1 MPALRSQRE
10 LPDVRSLPEGRRAL
24 LIRMLGWI
32 CWVAATLVPAS
43 ADPGDYSIF
52 FSRAFPGSVPA
63 YFDVVVESSG
73 AVAYRESEDEEPLEF
88 EIGAAEL
95 AEVFEHVKDLDYFR
109 IGVDS
114 NLKVAFTGEK
124 TFRYEGTD
132 GVSGETKFNHTS
144 NAAARALLAWF
155 NRVGES
161 ERHRI
166 ELARTARFDRLG
178 VNKTLLQFQISLEKN
193 RIVSPAQFIP
203 ILRKIANDKKIIR
216 IATARAAGLLERI
229 QALATNQ

>member
-1 MPALRSQRE
+1 MPSLRG
-10 LPDVRSLPEGRRAL
+10 GRRAL
-24 LIRMLGWI
+24 LTSMLGWI

-73 AVAYRESEDEEPLEF
+73 AVAYRESEDEEALEF

>member
-1 MPALRSQRE
+1 
-10 LPDVRSLPEGRRAL
+10 
-24 LIRMLGWI
+24 MLTSMLVWI
-32 CWVAATLVPAS
+32 FWVAATLAPAS
-43 ADPGDYSIF
+43 AGSGDYRIF
-52 FSRAFPGSVPA
+52 FSRSFPGSVPA

-88 EIGAAEL
+88 AIGAAEL
-95 AEVFEHVKDLDYFR
+95 AEVLEHVQELDYFR

-114 NLKVAFTGEK
+114 NLKVAFTGQK
-124 TFRYEGTD
+124 TFRYEGAD
-132 GVSGETKFNHTS
+132 SVSGETKFNYTS

-155 NRVGES
+155 NKVGES

-166 ELARTARFDRLG
+166 ELERTARFDRLG

-203 ILRKIANDKKIIR
+203 ILRRIANNKKIIR

-229 QALATNQ
+229 QAAATNQ

>member
-1 MPALRSQRE
+1 MPSLRG
-10 LPDVRSLPEGRRAL
+10 GRRAL
-24 LIRMLGWI
+24 LSSILGWI
-32 CWVAATLVPAS
+32 CWVATALVPAS
-43 ADPGDYSIF
+43 AASGDYRIF

-88 EIGAAEL
+88 EISAAEL
-95 AEVFEHVKDLDYFR
+95 AEVLEHVKDLDYFR

-114 NLKVAFTGEK
+114 NLNVAFTGEK

-132 GVSGETKFNHTS
+132 SVSGETKFNHTS

-155 NRVGES
+155 NKVGES

-203 ILRKIANDKKIIR
+203 ILRQIANNKKIIR

-229 QALATNQ
+229 QVLATNP

>member
-1 MPALRSQRE
+1 
-10 LPDVRSLPEGRRAL
+10 
-24 LIRMLGWI
+24 MLVWI

-43 ADPGDYSIF
+43 AGSGDYRIF
-52 FSRAFPGSVPA
+52 FSRSFPGSVPA

-88 EIGAAEL
+88 AISAAEL
-95 AEVFEHVKDLDYFR
+95 AEVLEHVKELDYFR

-124 TFRYEGTD
+124 TFRYEGAD
-132 GVSGETKFNHTS
+132 GVSRETKFNYTS

-155 NRVGES
+155 NKVGES

-166 ELARTARFDRLG
+166 ELERTARFDRLG

-203 ILRKIANDKKIIR
+203 ILRRIANNKKIIR

-229 QALATNQ
+229 QAPVTNQ

>member
-1 MPALRSQRE
+1 MPSLRG
-10 LPDVRSLPEGRRAL
+10 GRRARL
-24 LIRMLGWI
+24 TRMLVWI

-43 ADPGDYSIF
+43 ADSGDYRIF
-52 FSRAFPGSVPA
+52 FSRSFPGSVPA

-88 EIGAAEL
+88 AISAAEL
-95 AEVFEHVKDLDYFR
+95 AEVLEHVKELDYFR

-124 TFRYEGTD
+124 TFRYEGAD
-132 GVSGETKFNHTS
+132 SVSGETKFNYTS

-155 NRVGES
+155 NKVGES

-166 ELARTARFDRLG
+166 ELERTARFDRLG
-178 VNKTLLQFQISLEKN
+178 VNKTLLQFQISLENN

-203 ILRKIANDKKIIR
+203 ILRQIANNKKIIR

-229 QALATNQ
+229 QVLATNP

>member
-1 MPALRSQRE
+1 MPSLRG
-10 LPDVRSLPEGRRAL
+10 GRRAL
-24 LIRMLGWI
+24 PASMLVWI

-43 ADPGDYSIF
+43 AASGDYRIF

-88 EIGAAEL
+88 EISAAEL
-95 AEVFEHVKDLDYFR
+95 AEVLEHVKDLDYFR

-155 NRVGES
+155 NKVGES

-203 ILRKIANDKKIIR
+203 ILRKIANNKKIIR

-229 QALATNQ
+229 QAPVTNR